1 MKKWISKNI
10 FHSSNLIKAFKKEKR
25 KKLYFD
31 LKPISK
37 NKNQNF
43 KFIIWFQIK
52 KWISKSS
59 FIFQFCL
66 WNWKMKNEK
75 FLKFVLFL
83 NLKTNYTFVSVH
95 GLRQFFVFNFNLKN
109 EKPKLLKQI
118 SYKTIVYRNT
128 WSGK

>member
-1 MKKWISKNI
+1 
-10 FHSSNLIKAFKKEKR
+10 
-25 KKLYFD
+25 
-31 LKPISK
+31 
-37 NKNQNF
+37 
-43 KFIIWFQIK
+43 
-52 KWISKSS
+52 
-59 FIFQFCL
+59 
-66 WNWKMKNEK
+66 MKNEK

-128 WSGK
+128 